1 MQNFTLLDVA
11 VAEISVTEHIHRI
24 TADLMSD
31 KWHTSIAFVD
41 KTGIA
46 FVDNKRGPLITVP
59 HPLSCRGEVTVC

>member
-1 MQNFTLLDVA
+1 MQNFTLIDVA

-41 KTGIA
+41 KNCILA
-46 FVDNKRGPLITVP
+46 LR
-59 HPLSCRGEVTVC
+59 LSIINVGH